1 MNSPSNKLKAMPA
14 PIRERLAELRSS
26 LTRWVLTKGVSR
38 WLLLILAIIATDLLI
53 DRMFKMDFAQRAIM
67 LVVMIVLA
75 IGLFY
80 WRVLRPM
87 MNKISDDAL
96 LHQIETR
103 YPELNEKLISGAQL
117 AQQTD
122 LEDKG
127 VSRELAD
134 ATIDGSIEL
143 AKSMDFGNT
152 INQRKL
158 TENRLTLGFG
168 VGFLALV
175 VVGILTTDFLG
186 TWFNRNILLG
196 DAQWPQATYLRIVGV
211 EDGVLVLPRGTDHR
225 LMVEVS
231 EDSRISDVEVSVE
244 IENQTGTATHTMK
257 PTGKMDGREHLFVM
271 HNVSS
276 EMTIKARGGDDT
288 TPPVEVLLVEPPA
301 ILNLKMQAILPD
313 YTRMPA
319 QPLDGPGPHGLLPG
333 SKLEG
338 QLAVNKDLRSA
349 SVGYEEQIWELGK
362 TEDGLKYQ
370 FGIPGEGQALGGGKY
385 EFKLVDQSGLA
396 STRPTRFTI
405 QLKNDDAP
413 KIFAGLLGISSLA
426 VPKVRIPV
434 SFKASDDYGL
444 AELWFHTNWK
454 NSEIEDAAGSS
465 GSRDV
470 SITQYFQKPD
480 IIRQDE
486 DVAVLDLEPFNLQ
499 PGTSFK
505 LLVRASDTLPPEPN
519 VTDSAE
525 FLIRIVSPEELRAD
539 LLRRE
544 IEQRKAFQ
552 QAYDSQLE
560 LSSEL
565 QAVAAMVPRG
575 ESPEKFDSD
584 RQKRMITLARN
595 QKLIGTKLDAIASS
609 YEEFLVESQN
619 NRLDEDVKDLV
630 GEQTLA
636 QRFDQQIIGPIRA
649 LDGQLISLANRE
661 LDNCRRLLNDQNELF
676 AAVDETTALHQQIL
690 AEMKKIMDAMV
701 QSETFQG
708 VVNKLLEIKRG
719 EDQIINEIQR
729 RKPDEK
735 DVFDEDDI
743 FDDN

>member
-1 MNSPSNKLKAMPA
+1 MNSPRTKLKSMPS
-14 PIRERLAELRSS
+14 PIVARLAELRAA
-26 LTRWVLTKGVSR
+26 LTRWVLTKGLAR
-38 WLLLILAIIATDLLI
+38 WVLLILAIIVI
-53 DRMFKMDFAQRAIM
+53 DIVLDRLFKMDFAQRSIM
-67 LVVMIVLA
+67 LVVMITLGV
-75 IGLFY
+75 GLFY

-87 MNKISDDAL
+87 VSRISDDAL

-103 YPELNEKLISGAQL
+103 YPQLNEKLISGAQL
-117 AQQTD
+117 AQLSD

-127 VSRELAD
+127 VSKELAD

-143 AKSMDFGNT
+143 AKSMDFGET
-152 INQRKL
+152 INRKEHRKNQ
-158 TENRLTLGFG
+158 TTLGFG
-168 VGFLALV
+168 VGFLALIV
-175 VVGILTTDFLG
+175 LGIFQTEFLS

-196 DAQWPQATYLRIVGV
+196 NAQWPQATYLKVVGV

-225 LMVEVS
+225 LIVEVT
-231 EDSRISDVEVSVE
+231 ENSRIQDVSVTLE
-244 IENQTGTATHTMK
+244 IENPNGTAIHTMK
-257 PTGKMDGREHLFVM
+257 PTGKLGGREHLFVM

-276 EMTIKARGGDDT
+276 EMTLKAHGGDDET
-288 TPPVEVLLVEPPA
+288 DSIDVLLVEPPA
-301 ILNLKMQAILPD
+301 ILDLKMSAEFPD

-319 QPLDGPGPHGLLPG
+319 QPLEGPGPHSLLPG
-333 SKLEG
+333 SKIKG
-338 QLAVNKDLRSA
+338 SVSVNKHLRSA
-349 SVGYEEQIWELGK
+349 TVGNDQQKWDLDAAGDQNYE
-362 TEDGLKYQ
+362 
-370 FGIPGEGQALGGGKY
+370 FSFPGNNQSLIGGKY
-385 EFKLVDQSGLA
+385 EFNLVDQTGLA
-396 STRPTRFTI
+396 STRPTRFSI
-405 QLKNDDAP
+405 SIKDDEAP
-413 KIFAGLLGISSLA
+413 KIFASLIGVSGLA

-434 SFKASDDYGL
+434 TYKTSDDFGIN
-444 AELWFHTNWK
+444 ELWFHTNWR
-454 NSEIEDAAGSS
+454 NVEIEGDDGS

-470 SITQYFQKPD
+470 SIAQFF
-480 IIRQDE
+480 REE
-486 DVAVLDLEPFNLQ
+486 DVVRQAEDRTELELEPFNLK

-505 LLVRASDTLPPEPN
+505 LLVRVSDTLPQTPN
-519 VTDSAE
+519 ISDSVE

-552 QAYDSQLE
+552 QAYDAQLE

-575 ESPEKFDSD
+575 ETPEMFDAD

-609 YEEFLVESQN
+609 YEGFLQESQN

-636 QRFDQQIIGPIRA
+636 ERFEKQIIGPIRA
-649 LDGQLISLANRE
+649 MDAELISLASRE
-661 LDNCRRLLNDQNELF
+661 LDNCRRLLNEQNQLL

-690 AEMKKIMDAMV
+690 DEMKKIMDAMV

-708 VVNKLLEIKRG
+708 VINKLLEIKRG
-719 EDQIINEIQR
+719 EDQIKSEIQR

-735 DVFDEDDI
+735 DIFDEDDI